1 MVLVAKSCNS
11 PLTCLIWSVGML
23 ICCMSPSKVFHA
35 LVELLSSPTIDFM
48 PLPRALIPPM
58 IAPPIKLAPK
68 TDLNT
73 DPTLPAE
80 PFKPSSELLMRLAP
94 LSASFPSNNA
104 LMVTVPSAIDYP
116 SFLKFFFFVFFIND
130 CVVRESIIFLK
141 LTHFLFVF
149 RRVALLWLP
158 FTNFDNFHELGT
170 FWKSRK

>member
-23 ICCMSPSKVFHA
+23 ICCILPSKVFHA

-48 PLPRALIPPM
+48 PLPRALMPPM
-58 IAPPIKLAPK
+58 IAPPIKLAPR

-80 PFKPSSELLMRLAP
+80 PFKPSKAPLIRLAP

-116 SFLKFFFFVFFIND
+116 SFLKFFFVFFFLDNI
-130 CVVRESIIFLK
+130 VRESIIFLK
-141 LTHFLFVF
+141 PTHFLFV
-149 RRVALLWLP
+149 L
-158 FTNFDNFHELGT
+158 
-170 FWKSRK
+170 